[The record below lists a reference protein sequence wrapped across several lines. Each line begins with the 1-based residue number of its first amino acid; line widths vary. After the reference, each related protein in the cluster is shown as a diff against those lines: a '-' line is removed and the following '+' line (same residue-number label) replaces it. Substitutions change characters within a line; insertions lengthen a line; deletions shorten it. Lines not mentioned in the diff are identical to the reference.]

1 MGERD
6 IIVSILIKLLMKR
19 FSRKPRRTTT
29 HNYART
35 TPSVSSSNAMANKRN
50 RARKKR
56 KIRRDLDFANAG
68 LAIPGL
74 PNHLVVT
81 HILRSEYFDNPED
94 LARLPAVSRGM
105 RDAVAATGLRFE
117 ELNKLRAMELGC
129 FSAVGRLQRGC
140 RLSRQEYLCG
150 AAARGGQLEKLK
162 VLREVGIPWD
172 KNTCAGAAS
181 GGHLEVLNWAKANG
195 CPVGWN

>member
-1 MGERD
+1 
-6 IIVSILIKLLMKR
+6 
-19 FSRKPRRTTT
+19 
-29 HNYART
+29 
-35 TPSVSSSNAMANKRN
+35 MANKRN

-117 ELNKLRAMELGC
+117 DLNKLRAMELGY

>member
-1 MGERD
+1 
-6 IIVSILIKLLMKR
+6 
-19 FSRKPRRTTT
+19 
-29 HNYART
+29 
-35 TPSVSSSNAMANKRN
+35 MANKRN

-56 KIRRDLDFANAG
+56 KIPRDLDFANAG

-129 FSAVGRLQRGC
+129 LIAVGRLRRGC

-172 KNTCAGAAS
+172 KNTCARAAS